1 MQIVVLILPES
12 PFGWAS
18 HHIATKCKV
27 GGNFATV
34 KNQTINTHNAQHD
47 REQNNKLISGVSGKQ
62 GSGSKTGPA
71 NHKISK
77 IDS

>member
-1 MQIVVLILPES
+1 MQIVVLVLPES

-18 HHIATKCKV
+18 HHIATKRKV
-27 GGNFATV
+27 DGNFATV
-34 KNQTINTHNAQHD
+34 KNQTINTDTMHNM
-47 REQNNKLISGVSGKQ
+47 RGNNNKLISGVSGKQ